1 MRHVLVIEDQ
11 WLFAQFVADVAM
23 CAGASSVAIAD
34 TADAAVELAHQHTP
48 AVILCDVD
56 LRAGGRGPDAVGR
69 IHREVGPAPAIFI
82 TGNPKDAGALRH
94 AAAIL
99 AKPVSPDQLLETFR
113 EIVQRLPARRTAA
126 H

>member
-34 TADAAVELAHQHTP
+34 TEDRAIVLARQHRP

-56 LRAGGRGPDAVGR
+56 LREGGRGPDAVGR

-82 TGNPKDAGALRH
+82 TGNPNDTGALRH

-99 AKPVSPDQLLETFR
+99 AKPVSPDQLMETLR
-113 EIVQRLPARRTAA
+113 DIVRRLPARRWAV